1 MLFPHIRQQYI
12 FLDFL
17 VVAAA
22 VVTIAAVVVVVVV
35 VVAVVAVAVEEE
47 EEDVATAAAAA
58 AFLCLH
64 SVVLE
69 IFFTTAFEGDWTV
82 AMTAGDRTALEDRA
96 VD

>member
-22 VVTIAAVVVVVVV
+22 VVTIAAVVVV